1 MPGLVPGIS
10 PGAVAVA
17 EVDGRNTPGLVPGA
31 CHDDMGAGHDGGVA
45 RPKRPVQ
52 RPSTRFAMM
61 LRWISL
67 EPAKIVCLRS
77 LKYFAASALA

>member
-17 EVDGRNTPGLVPGA
+17 EVDGRNESG
-31 CHDDMGAGHDGGVA
+31 HNDMGAGHDGGVA
-45 RPKRPVQ
+45 GPKRPVQ